1 MLDFIVHMV
10 FAIAIFAIAIKVT
23 YWLLYEHT
31 DTIAPPPYQELVEE
45 PQAVWPFPTGRKP

>member
-1 MLDFIVHMV
+1 MLEFIVHMV
-10 FAIAIFAIAIKVT
+10 LVLAVFAIAVKVI